1 MLYSWFWFS
10 WYKLNTYTCML
21 GAASEATGIKTQN
34 PISFDKELEKR
45 ELGPRDIDIVQFT
58 LQVQP
63 H

>member
-1 MLYSWFWFS
+1 
-10 WYKLNTYTCML
+10 ML

-34 PISFDKELEKR
+34 PISFDKEFEKR
-45 ELGPRDIDIVQFT
+45 ELGPRDIGIIQFT